1 MFKLLCCS
9 LIQCSFLAIGQVL
22 LKMGLGKTGP
32 FSWTLSYF
40 RDVFTNW
47 WLVGSGLSM
56 IVATILWFYI
66 LKHNDLSLA
75 YPLISI
81 SYVFGTLAAV
91 FIFHETVPLTR
102 WIGVFLIMV
111 GVAFLAKST
120 G

>member
-1 MFKLLCCS
+1 MLKLICLS
-9 LIQCSFLAIGQVL
+9 LIQCSFLALGQVL
-22 LKMGLGKTGP
+22 LKFGLSRTGP
-32 FSWTLSYF
+32 FSWTLKYF

-56 IVATILWFYI
+56 IAATILWFYI

-81 SYVFGTLAAV
+81 SYIFGTLAAV

-102 WIGVFLIMV
+102 WIGVCLIML

-120 G
+120 